1 VAAAPTVIVDLGA
14 VTFIDVRG
22 LRVILRAAESRNGLG
37 PLMLVNADRVDW
49 LLELVGL
56 GKISSI
62 VLCDGNDAHGG

>member
-1 VAAAPTVIVDLGA
+1 
-14 VTFIDVRG
+14 
-22 LRVILRAAESRNGLG
+22 
-37 PLMLVNADRVDW
+37 MLVNADRVDW